1 MRLENRSA
9 SACPGMVGTSGV
21 PTGVV
26 AADGSPVVLACPYG
40 TPPDT
45 GPSAQDAQEVAA
57 GYADW
62 VLAF

>member
-1 MRLENRSA
+1 
-9 SACPGMVGTSGV
+9 MVGTSGV

-26 AADGSPVVLACPYG
+26 AADGSPVMLACPYG

-62 VLAF
+62 VLPAFWA